1 MADDV
6 TTVKTSPGK
15 DRPTRR
21 DRADATRLRIVKAAY
36 ELFCERGYAGTMLAD
51 VAAAAGVAV
60 QTVRFNF
67 HTKGELLS
75 RAYDFAVLGEGEPVP
90 PRQQPWWAAAAGAPD
105 VTGALRH
112 LVPGIGAILARAT
125 PLDTVVRGSVTGD
138 PETARVRALHER
150 WRADGYRE
158 MLDILLAKAPLRPS
172 LTPERATHL
181 LLLYLGMDVYRVLVH
196 DLAWTH
202 ESWRDW
208 VVATISLELFEKEI
222 EPEPV
227 TSR

>member
-6 TTVKTSPGK
+6 TTVKTPGGTNP
-15 DRPTRR
+15 PTRR
-21 DRADATRLRIVKAAY
+21 ARADATRLRIVKAAY
-36 ELFCERGYAGTMLAD
+36 ELFCERGYAGTMLSD
-51 VAAAAGVAV
+51 VAAASGVAV

-90 PRQQPWWAAAAGAPD
+90 PRKQPWWAAAAAAPD
-105 VTGALRH
+105 VTSAIGH

-150 WRADGYRE
+150 WRAEGYRE
-158 MLDILLAKAPLRPS
+158 MLDILLAKAPLRPG

-202 ESWRDW
+202 EAWIHW
-208 VVATISLELFEKEI
+208 VGRTVSLEVFGKEI
-222 EPEPV
+222 APEPV

>member
-1 MADDV
+1 MAGDV
-6 TTVKTSPGK
+6 TTVKTPK
-15 DRPTRR
+15 RTNPPTRR

-36 ELFCERGYAGTMLAD
+36 ELFCERGYAGTMLSD
-51 VAAAAGVAV
+51 IAAASGVAV

-90 PRQQPWWAAAAGAPD
+90 PQKQPWWTAAAAAPD
-105 VTGALRH
+105 VTSALRD

-150 WRADGYRE
+150 WRAEGYRE
-158 MLDILLAKAPLRPS
+158 MLDVLLPEGTAPPRPDARGGDAPS
-172 LTPERATHL
+172 AALPGHGRLPGARPRP
-181 LLLYLGMDVYRVLVH
+181 GMDPRVMARLGRS
-196 DLAWTH
+196 DDIAGTL
-202 ESWRDW
+202 RDADR
-208 VVATISLELFEKEI
+208 VARVKGS
-222 EPEPV
+222 
-227 TSR
+227 